1 MKVFVAVQPTPKGR
15 VASLSR
21 YIADSKV
28 ERGREQLDER
38 GSRPLFS
45 AREDNLTFQ
54 QADEILN
61 PTNRELEK
69 KDVIHVVVSP
79 EPGSIERA
87 GDDDD
92 ERRATFIESI
102 RDAIREMEVE
112 LNVKALSWIAGL
124 HHNTRAPH
132 AHIAVSRWA
141 IDATT
146 GKLRYIKHLPESLLP
161 RNIEG
166 EDGTRRFSTGKIAEV
181 FAGSLNPKLKPI
193 RSVRLT
199 DKQRNTEIS
208 RSVLTRYDEMLR
220 EPSPEERVVG
230 RWLETAL
237 MLSKGVY
244 GDMSRDELLREHEAL
259 TNQVVNIDAQ
269 ARAQGA
275 RPPAA
280 YIVPQRLEDLL
291 SARTNDVKVTV
302 STERVL
308 PENEKYLDNVSVQLP
323 GQEGNQTPGTLDN
336 GLPREEIKGPTL
348 SGQQPERGSPSR
360 ESNTKVLSLKSDLP
374 RTERTRT
381 DRTVAHRESV
391 PSKSKGSQ
399 PQVKPDPP
407 RIATR
412 TLQELHQAL
421 NQNPNSLHMPK
432 GIEATSSKVP
442 LNTTLTSA
450 HSTVGNSQSSGSPP
464 PNNLEQVRFDK
475 SPLVGTEEVRTAGS
489 DSPKHEPEISD
500 KTLTWITGITNLART
515 VMESENRD
523 TQNSK
528 SPGRDYAGQLAV
540 TNSDPWSIRLR
551 EIVLLDEVYDRACKQ
566 RRLTSDVRGVQ
577 DFVLDRYRSAFGSSS
592 PQAVLWDEMSTAR
605 QHLDSVKEFAT
616 QNALDE
622 YDRLHRDNPW
632 LNPDP
637 NERREEHEMNKNNSP
652 SKEIGSAGAK
662 IESGYEHTMET
673 HEPAHDVIEVIL

>member
-15 VASLSR
+15 VSSLSR

-45 AREDNLTFQ
+45 AREDNLTFKE
-54 QADEILN
+54 ADEILN

-161 RNIEG
+161 RHIEG
-166 EDGTRRFSTGKIAEV
+166 EDGTKRLSTGKIAEV

-199 DKQRNTEIS
+199 DKQRDTEIS

-220 EPSPEERVVG
+220 EPTSEERVVG
-230 RWLETAL
+230 RWLETTL
-237 MLSKGVY
+237 MLSQGVY
-244 GDMSRDELLREHEAL
+244 GDVSRDDLLREHEAL
-259 TNQVVNIDAQ
+259 TNQVVQIDAD

-291 SARTNDVKVTV
+291 SVKTNDVKVTV

-308 PENEKYLDNVSVQLP
+308 PESEKYLDNVPVQP
-323 GQEGNQTPGTLDN
+323 PEYEANQTVGTLDN
-336 GLPREEIKGPTL
+336 GLPREAMKGPSL
-348 SGQQPERGSPSR
+348 SGQQSERGSPSR
-360 ESNTKVLSLKSDLP
+360 ESNSKVLTPK
-374 RTERTRT
+374 TERPKIERIRT
-381 DRTVAHRESV
+381 DRIVAHRESV

-399 PQVKPDPP
+399 PQPKPDPP
-407 RIATR
+407 RVATR
-412 TLQELHQAL
+412 TLQELQKEISQNSNALHQ
-421 NQNPNSLHMPK
+421 PK
-432 GIEATSSKVP
+432 GIEATTSKVT
-442 LNTTLTSA
+442 LTTTLTDA
-450 HSTVGNSQSSGSPP
+450 HSTVGNSQSSGPP
-464 PNNLEQVRFDK
+464 PSNLEQVRSDK
-475 SPLVGTEEVRTAGS
+475 SPLVGAEEVRTAGS
-489 DSPKHEPEISD
+489 DLPKHEPEISD

-515 VMESENRD
+515 VME
-523 TQNSK
+523 NSK
-528 SPGRDYAGQLAV
+528 SPARDYAEQLAV

-566 RRLTSDVRGVQ
+566 RGLTSDVRGVK

-662 IESGYEHTMET
+662 IESGHEHTTET

>member
-61 PTNRELEK
+61 PTNRDLEK
-69 KDVIHVVVSP
+69 KDVIHLVVSP

-102 RDAIREMEVE
+102 RDAIREMEVG
-112 LNVKALSWIAGL
+112 LNVKSLSWIAGL

-166 EDGTRRFSTGKIAEV
+166 DDGTKRFSTGKIAEM

-193 RSVRLT
+193 RSVRFT

-220 EPSPEERVVG
+220 EPSSEERVVG

-280 YIVPQRLEDLL
+280 YIVPQRLEELL
-291 SARTNDVKVTV
+291 SARTNDVKVNV

-308 PENEKYLDNVSVQLP
+308 PENEKYLDNVPVQSP
-323 GQEGNQTPGTLDN
+323 GHEGKQIPGTSES
-336 GLPREEIKGPTL
+336 GLPRDAMKGPTP
-348 SGQQPERGSPSR
+348 SGQQPERESPSR
-360 ESNTKVLSLKSDLP
+360 ESNPKVLSPKSERL

-381 DRTVAHRESV
+381 DRTVGHRETV

-399 PQVKPDPP
+399 PQVKHDPP

-421 NQNPNSLHMPK
+421 NQNPNSLHIPK
-432 GIEATSSKVP
+432 GIEATSSKVL

-450 HSTVGNSQSSGSPP
+450 HSTVGNSQSSGSPA
-464 PNNLEQVRFDK
+464 PNNLEQVRSDK
-475 SPLVGTEEVRTAGS
+475 SPLAGAEEVRISGS
-489 DSPKHEPEISD
+489 DSPQHEPAISD
-500 KTLTWITGITNLART
+500 KTLTRIAGVTNLARAI
-515 VMESENRD
+515 MQSENR
-523 TQNSK
+523 TMANSK
-528 SPGRDYAGQLAV
+528 SPARPYTDHLAV
-540 TNSDPWSIRLR
+540 SSSDPWSIRMR
-551 EIVLLDEVYDRACKQ
+551 EIVLLDEIYDRACKQ
-566 RRLTSDVRGVQ
+566 RGLNSDVRGAQ
-577 DFVLDRYRSAFGSSS
+577 DLVLDRYRSTFGSSS
-592 PQAVLWDEMSTAR
+592 PLTVLWDEMSNAR
-605 QHLDSVKEFAT
+605 QHLDSVKEFAN

-622 YDRLHRDNPW
+622 YHRLHEQNPW
-632 LNPDP
+632 LDPDLDK
-637 NERREEHEMNKNNSP
+637 RRDQHEINKDNSP
-652 SKEIGSAGAK
+652 SKEIGSTGANT
-662 IESGYEHTMET
+662 ERGHEDTMET
-673 HEPAHDVIEVIL
+673 HEPAHDVVEMIL

>member
-15 VASLSR
+15 VSSLSR

-28 ERGREQLDER
+28 ERGREQLDES

-45 AREDNLTFQ
+45 AREDDLTFQ

-69 KDVIHVVVSP
+69 EDVIHVVVSP

-166 EDGTRRFSTGKIAEV
+166 DDGTKRFSTGKIAEV

-193 RSVRLT
+193 RSVRFT
-199 DKQRNTEIS
+199 DKQRNTEVS

-220 EPSPEERVVG
+220 EPSSEERVVG

-259 TNQVVNIDAQ
+259 TNQVGNIDAQ

-280 YIVPQRLEDLL
+280 YIVPQRLEELL
-291 SARTNDVKVTV
+291 NAKTNDVKVSV

-323 GQEGNQTPGTLDN
+323 GHEGNQIPGTSEN
-336 GLPREEIKGPTL
+336 GLPREAMKDPTL
-348 SGQQPERGSPSR
+348 SGQQPERESPAR
-360 ESNTKVLSLKSDLP
+360 ESNHKVLVANSERP
-374 RTERTRT
+374 RIERIRT
-381 DRTVAHRESV
+381 DRVVAHRESV

-399 PQVKPDPP
+399 PQPKPDPP
-407 RIATR
+407 RVATR
-412 TLQELHQAL
+412 TLQELQKEIS
-421 NQNPNSLHMPK
+421 QNSNSLHMSK
-432 GIEATSSKVP
+432 GIEATTSRVP
-442 LNTTLTSA
+442 FNTTLTGA

-464 PNNLEQVRFDK
+464 PNNLEQVRSDK
-475 SPLVGTEEVRTAGS
+475 SPLVGAEEIRTAGS
-489 DSPKHEPEISD
+489 DLPKHEPEISD
-500 KTLTWITGITNLART
+500 KTLTWVTGITNLART
-515 VMESENRD
+515 VME
-523 TQNSK
+523 NSK
-528 SPGRDYAGQLAV
+528 SPARDYADQLAV

-577 DFVLDRYRSAFGSSS
+577 DFVLDRYRAAFGSSS

-632 LNPDP
+632 LNPDLD
-637 NERREEHEMNKNNSP
+637 ERRDQHEINKDNSP

-662 IESGYEHTMET
+662 IESGHEHTTET
-673 HEPAHDVIEVIL
+673 HEPAHDVIEAIL

>member
-15 VASLSR
+15 VSSLSR

-193 RSVRLT
+193 RSVRFI
-199 DKQRNTEIS
+199 DKPRNTEIS

-220 EPSPEERVVG
+220 EPTAEERVVG
-230 RWLETAL
+230 RWLETGL

-280 YIVPQRLEDLL
+280 YIVPQRLEELL
-291 SARTNDVKVTV
+291 SAKTNDVKVTV

-308 PENEKYLDNVSVQLP
+308 PENEKYLDNVPVQLP
-323 GQEGNQTPGTLDN
+323 ELEGKQIPGTSEN
-336 GLPREEIKGPTL
+336 GLPREAIKDPTL
-348 SGQQPERGSPSR
+348 SGQPELESPSR
-360 ESNTKVLSLKSDLP
+360 ESNTKVLTPKSERP

-399 PQVKPDPP
+399 QQVKPDPP

-412 TLQELHQAL
+412 TLQQLHQEL
-421 NQNPNSLHMPK
+421 NQNPNSLHMPG
-432 GIEATSSKVP
+432 GIEAITSNVS
-442 LNTTLTSA
+442 LNTTLTTA
-450 HSTVGNSQSSGSPP
+450 HSTVGNSQSSGSPS
-464 PNNLEQVRFDK
+464 PNNQEQVRSDK
-475 SPLVGTEEVRTAGS
+475 SPLVLAEEVRTTGS
-489 DSPKHEPEISD
+489 DSPQHEPAISD
-500 KTLTWITGITNLART
+500 KTLTRIAGVTDLARAI
-515 VMESENRD
+515 MQSESRTRENSR
-523 TQNSK
+523 
-528 SPGRDYAGQLAV
+528 SPARPYADHPAV
-540 TNSDPWSIRLR
+540 TTSDPWSIRLR
-551 EIVLLDEVYDRACKQ
+551 EIVLLDEIYDRACKQ
-566 RRLTSDVRGVQ
+566 RGLISDVRGAQ
-577 DFVLDRYRSAFGSSS
+577 DFVLDRYRSNFGSSS
-592 PQAVLWDEMSTAR
+592 PLTVLWDEMSTAR
-605 QHLDSVKEFAT
+605 QHLDSVKEFAN

-622 YDRLHRDNPW
+622 YDRLHEQNPW
-632 LNPDP
+632 LNPDLD
-637 NERREEHEMNKNNSP
+637 ERRDQHEINKDNSP
-652 SKEIGSAGAK
+652 SKEIGSVGAK
-662 IESGYEHTMET
+662 IGTGHEATLET
-673 HEPAHDVIEVIL
+673 DEPAHDVEMIL

>member
-124 HHNTRAPH
+124 HHNTLAPH

-193 RSVRLT
+193 RYVRFT

-220 EPSPEERVVG
+220 EPSSDERVVG

-280 YIVPQRLEDLL
+280 YIVPQRLEELL
-291 SARTNDVKVTV
+291 SAKTNDVKVTV

-323 GQEGNQTPGTLDN
+323 EEERNQIPGTVDN
-336 GLPREEIKGPTL
+336 GLPREAMKGPTI
-348 SGQQPERGSPSR
+348 SVRQPERESPSR
-360 ESNTKVLSLKSDLP
+360 ESNTKVLTLKSERP

-381 DRTVAHRESV
+381 DRTVAHRDSV

-412 TLQELHQAL
+412 TLQELHQEL
-421 NQNPNSLHMPK
+421 NQNPNSLYMPK
-432 GIEATSSKVP
+432 GIEAITSNVS

-450 HSTVGNSQSSGSPP
+450 HSTVGNSQSSGSPA
-464 PNNLEQVRFDK
+464 PNNLEQVLSDK
-475 SPLVGTEEVRTAGS
+475 SPLVETEEVRTAGS
-489 DSPKHEPEISD
+489 DSPQHEPAISD
-500 KTLTWITGITNLART
+500 KTLTRIAGVTNLARAI
-515 VMESENRD
+515 MQSENR
-523 TQNSK
+523 TIENSR
-528 SPGRDYAGQLAV
+528 SPARHYADHLAV

-551 EIVLLDEVYDRACKQ
+551 EIVLLDEIYDRACKQ
-566 RRLTSDVRGVQ
+566 RGLVSDVHGAQ
-577 DFVLDRYRSAFGSSS
+577 DFVLERYRSNFGSSS
-592 PQAVLWDEMSTAR
+592 PLTVLWDEMSNAR
-605 QHLDSVKEFAT
+605 RHLDSVKEFAN

-622 YDRLHRDNPW
+622 YHRLHEQNPW
-632 LNPDP
+632 LNPDLD
-637 NERREEHEMNKNNSP
+637 ERRDQHEINKDNSP
-652 SKEIGSAGAK
+652 SKEIGSVGANTDRGH
-662 IESGYEHTMET
+662 EDTMET
-673 HEPAHDVIEVIL
+673 HEPAHDVVEMIL